1 MGEGPT
7 LQRRDGIAIFLLAVG
22 SAWGAGNVG
31 PIVPDLVKQFELS
44 LTTVGFVSGT
54 VFYLGVVIGLALGP
68 KLAERSGVVGALR
81 ISAAM
86 VGIGCLLMAI
96 APFFGFLIGGRVLA
110 GFGLGAIA
118 AVGPVYGRTVGGVLG
133 AGLFGGSFQ
142 AGIAFGIAT
151 GSVVADA
158 GADWRIGF
166 VVSAIA
172 GFSALLVMRRNDDVQ
187 MELEGGGFV
196 HAAIRSPVVWRLAL
210 LFVAM
215 FSAPLILG
223 AWLVHFLVA
232 EGGIGLTVAGILGFV
247 LFAASGVLRFA
258 GASLDK
264 RGVPESV
271 LAGVMPLLAT
281 AGIALIAFDQSVGVA
296 LVAVV
301 LIAAGFAL
309 PYTVMIIAAQ
319 RIWPEEP
326 ADPVALLSAFGS
338 AIPIIVIPF
347 FGAALS
353 DGNGDLAF
361 LLMAG
366 FVALAG
372 FANTVLPQGPIRGST
387 EFRTRSAPEG

>member
-1 MGEGPT
+1 MGGT
-7 LQRRDGIAIFLLAVG
+7 LKRRDAGSIFLLAVG

-44 LTTVGFVSGT
+44 LTTVGLVSGT
-54 VFYLGVVIGLALGP
+54 VFYIGVVIGLAFAP

-81 ISAAM
+81 LSAAL
-86 VGIGCLLMAI
+86 VGVGCLVMAV
-96 APFFGFLIGGRVLA
+96 APWFGVLVAGRLLA
-110 GFGLGAIA
+110 GLGLGAIA
-118 AVGPVYGRTVGGVLG
+118 AVGPVYGRAVGGVLG

-166 VVSAIA
+166 VVSAVA
-172 GFSALLVMRRNDDVQ
+172 GFSALAVMKRDDAVQ

-196 HAAIRSPVVWRLAL
+196 RAAIRSPAVWRLGL
-210 LFVAM
+210 LFIAM
-215 FSAPLILG
+215 FSAPLVLG

-258 GASLDK
+258 GAGLDR
-264 RGVPESV
+264 RGVPEFV
-271 LAGVMPLLAT
+271 LAGLMPLLAS
-281 AGIALIAFDQSVGVA
+281 AGIALIAFDQSVA
-296 LVAVV
+296 PAFAAVV

-309 PYTVMIIAAQ
+309 PYTVMIVAAQ

-326 ADPVALLSAFGS
+326 ADPVALLSACGS
-338 AIPIIVIPF
+338 AIPILVIPV

-372 FANTVLPQGPIRGST
+372 FANAKLPHEPIPGST
-387 EFRTRSAPEG
+387 AAAKPDG